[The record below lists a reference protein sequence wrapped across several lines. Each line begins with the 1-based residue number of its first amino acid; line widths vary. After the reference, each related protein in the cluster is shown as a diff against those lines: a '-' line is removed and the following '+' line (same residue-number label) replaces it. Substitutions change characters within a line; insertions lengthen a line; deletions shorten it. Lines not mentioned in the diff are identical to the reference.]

1 MREIE
6 FRGKYS
12 HNGEWAFGS
21 LLKIN
26 GNYHIV
32 SETDM
37 DEDGH
42 HIRQESDRPT
52 WVNPDTI
59 GQFTGLL
66 DKNGKKI
73 YEGDIVRY
81 YREDTRCINPDCDP
95 FNYIYESFLKKVE
108 GVVFYEDGMFSG
120 EDYVPLV
127 WCGIENLEELRNDLD
142 VSEED
147 GWSDCDG
154 NVIDESVL
162 GIEVIGN
169 IHDNKQ

>member
-12 HNGEWAFGS
+12 HNGEWVFGS
-21 LLKIN
+21 LLEIN

-42 HIRQESDRPT
+42 HIRQDSDRPT

-73 YEGDIVRY
+73 YEGDIVRHPY
-81 YREDTRCINPDCDP
+81 IDP
-95 FNYIYESFLKKVE
+95 IFRDLVE
-108 GVVFYEDGMFSG
+108 AGDGVTSEVVFHDGAFVIKYDEDDFI
-120 EDYVPLV
+120 Y
-127 WCGIENLEELRNDLD
+127 LD
-142 VSEED
+142 GFTRHGHV
-147 GWSDCDG
+147 
-154 NVIDESVL
+154 
-162 GIEVIGN
+162 EVVGN
-169 IHDNKQ
+169 IHEKK